1 MTRIPFNS
9 PPRASRELEY
19 LGEVL
24 RTRRISGGG
33 KFTRACEVWLE
44 AAIGAPRA
52 LLTTSCTAALEMAAM
67 LSGVGPGDE
76 IIMPSFTFPST
87 ANAFVL
93 RGATPVFVDIRE
105 DTLSIDEA
113 AIEDAINGHTR
124 AIVPMHYGGVGC
136 NMSRIA
142 ETAKARGLVVIEDA
156 AQALC
161 ARRDGRPLGSFG
173 DFAALSFHES
183 KNVVCGEGGA
193 LLINDPTHVDRAVI
207 IRDKGTDRQKFMNR
221 QVDKYSW
228 VDIGSS
234 YGPSEMLSAFLL
246 AQLEEAE
253 AITARRRAAWDR
265 YHEMLED
272 MEEAGGLRR
281 PIIPHAAEHNAH
293 IYYVL
298 MHDAEQQSRALS
310 RLAELEIGATFHY
323 FPLHQ
328 AAAGRR
334 FGKVSGSLANTEEL
348 APRLIRLPLY
358 ADITLDDQMRVVRA
372 LGLVLGRRK
381 RPHNPLRA
389 PRRRVLARRGS

>member
-1 MTRIPFNS
+1 MKRIPFNS
-9 PPRASRELEY
+9 PPRASREGEY
-19 LGEVL
+19 LDEVL
-24 RTRRISGGG
+24 RTRRLGGGG
-33 KFTRACEVWLE
+33 KFTRACEAWLE
-44 AAIGAPRA
+44 ASIGAPRA

-67 LSGVGPGDE
+67 LSGVGTGDE

-87 ANAFVL
+87 ANSFVL

-105 DTLSIDEA
+105 DTLSIDES
-113 AIEDAINGHTR
+113 AIEEAINERTR

-136 NMSRIA
+136 DMNRIA
-142 ETAKARGLVVIEDA
+142 ASAKARGLMVIEDA

-173 DFAALSFHES
+173 EFAALSFHES

-193 LLINDPTHVDRAVI
+193 LLINDPAYIERAVI
-207 IRDKGTDRQKFMNR
+207 IRDKGTDRQKFFDR
-221 QVDKYSW
+221 QVDKYTW

-234 YGPSEMLSAFLL
+234 YTPSELLSAFLL

-253 AITARRRAAWDR
+253 AITARRLAAWNR

-272 MEEAGGLRR
+272 MEDAGGLRR
-281 PIIPHAAEHNAH
+281 PIIPDAAEHNAH

-298 MHDAEQQSRALS
+298 MHDAEQRSLALA
-310 RLAELEIGATFHY
+310 RLAELGIGATFHY
-323 FPLHQ
+323 SPLHQ

-348 APRLIRLPLY
+348 APRLIRLPIY
-358 ADITLDDQMRVVRA
+358 ADITPEDQLRVVRA
-372 LGLVLGRRK
+372 LELVLGRRK
-381 RPHNPLRA
+381 TG
-389 PRRRVLARRGS
+389 LARKGS